1 MVVITSCALAP
12 YRVKKFPC
20 CALIVTVSWKLVPLW
35 DIHIPG
41 LEIGQWLCLLYLFCL
56 YTVGIEF
63 LWVGVVA
70 NLGMTKWIWILNRPL
85 LPHGTGN
92 FDFFVNLGILTVMC
106 RNVVDVLV
114 DYLQWPCRLLLFIF
128 SFSLS
133 FYDLRV
139 CFIWNFRTNATRETA
154 INVTGWLLSCE
165 SWFLLLWRTQLLL
178 C

>member
-1 MVVITSCALAP
+1 MGTFMFIKIKRKETKKKGKLWICLFIYFLYIFLSLEMVVITSCALAP

-106 RNVVDVLV
+106 RNVVDVLG
-114 DYLQWPCRLLLFIF
+114 RLFTMAL
-128 SFSLS
+128 
-133 FYDLRV
+133 
-139 CFIWNFRTNATRETA
+139 
-154 INVTGWLLSCE
+154 
-165 SWFLLLWRTQLLL
+165 
-178 C
+178 